1 MTDGMKDTALGLVKA
16 RLNRMASDTSLDG
29 YFTQRIEAA
38 ANELEGT
45 GIRLTDSADDLMLL
59 VDYSVW
65 QYQNRDSAGAM
76 PDWLRLRRRER
87 WLRQNAM
94 NAQENQAETDAGSG
108 TETTGGTETDPGGEG
123 NDP

>member
-1 MTDGMKDTALGLVKA
+1 MTEAMKGTALGMVKA
-16 RLNRMASDTSLDG
+16 RLNRTASDNTLDS

-38 ANELEGT
+38 AKELEGT

-87 WLRQNAM
+87 WLRQNALDDST
-94 NAQENQAETDAGSG
+94 AEEQGAG
-108 TETTGGTETDPGGEG
+108 E
-123 NDP
+123 